1 MNRGYFFRKL
11 FLGAV
16 VAAAGGVMAVSA
28 EPVVTSGIDGADY
41 CDTVAVVDAWEAIDS
56 AVVEEDVKPH
66 WYSIPAAYYE
76 GLSALKIPASAPCNQ
91 APGEK
96 FSSFLKKFNA
106 DKTFRLSRCR
116 VSEAE
121 PAEDLIMPYVGV
133 LQTAVKV
140 LDSEGFFPF
149 YGHADGKDEFDQPVE
164 LGDWHDI
171 GHDSVI
177 YSAWRKSPDAEADVN
192 SVVILFERI
201 DGQWYFADCYPF
213 GRLEGAILSAL
224 ENGK

>member
-1 MNRGYFFRKL
+1 M
-11 FLGAV
+11 AV
-16 VAAAGGVMAVSA
+16 AGSVMVVSANPVMATDCHS
-28 EPVVTSGIDGADY
+28 ADY
-41 CDTVAVVDAWEAIDS
+41 CDTVAVEDEWEDIDS

-66 WYSIPAAYYE
+66 RYSIPAAYYE
-76 GLSALKIPASAPCNQ
+76 GLSTLKIPASAPCNQ

-106 DKTFRLSRCR
+106 DKAFRLSRCR

-121 PAEDLIMPYVGV
+121 PLEDLIMPYVGM

-140 LDSEGFFPF
+140 LDGEGFFPF
-149 YGHADGKDEFDQPVE
+149 SGHADGKDEFDQPLE

-177 YSAWRKSPDAEADVN
+177 YSAWQKNPLDTLEVN
-192 SVVILFERI
+192 SVVVLFERI
-201 DGQWYFADCYPF
+201 EGKWYFADCYPF
-213 GRLEGAILSAL
+213 GALDSAILKAI
-224 ENGK
+224 ENGD